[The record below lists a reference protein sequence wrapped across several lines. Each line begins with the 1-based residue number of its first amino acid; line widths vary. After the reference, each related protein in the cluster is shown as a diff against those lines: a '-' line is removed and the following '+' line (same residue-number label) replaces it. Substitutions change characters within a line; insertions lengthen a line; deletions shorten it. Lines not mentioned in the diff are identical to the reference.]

1 MQSASQAIST
11 ASHDNVGAG
20 GLVAKLLMD
29 TVSLYRVNVQH
40 EGEFGSDLL
49 GQHVNDVARVNEVA
63 GRP

>member
-29 TVSLYRVNVQH
+29 TVSLTI
-40 EGEFGSDLL
+40 GSTSSTRASSAQICSASTSTMSL
-49 GQHVNDVARVNEVA
+49 E
-63 GRP
+63 